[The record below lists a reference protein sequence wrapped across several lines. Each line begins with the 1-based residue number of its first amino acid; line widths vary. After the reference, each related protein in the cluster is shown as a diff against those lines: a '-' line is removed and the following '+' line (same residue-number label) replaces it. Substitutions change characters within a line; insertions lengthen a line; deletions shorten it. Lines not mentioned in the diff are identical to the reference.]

1 MDAAWKCWEG
11 YALSQRMASS
21 RWLEDM
27 GTQKTRESPL
37 PQGGT
42 TLWLDF
48 YSMHT
53 LAEPTS
59 LLSFSGCPILHP
71 RLFLKGSPENPPL
84 INHLR

>member
-59 LLSFSGCPILHP
+59 CLAFPDALSYV